1 MLNWERDPLP
11 TLLVLSCLPHLQLR
25 REQPPITSHPSHS
38 CKLRSP
44 EGRGSSR
51 ASPKN
56 LSANSP
62 GDEEQ
67 CERFEGHPDLTAEN
81 PSGALL
87 YAHGAFGPLRSARV
101 TGWGHFYSC
110 LLTERLQAKGRGD
123 LKAPAC
129 IRSHAQK
136 RSGCPCSRRTASL
149 CHIHSHRV
157 TSGCLGLK
165 NWDIEAHL
173 SLQSKRKRKEESEN
187 QDICKK
193 KGSQTNKPPRIQ

>member
-1 MLNWERDPLP
+1 MYSPALPTSSSEESSLQSPHTPATAVSSGLQKAGVVAEPVQKTCLP
-11 TLLVLSCLPHLQLR
+11 TLLGM
-25 REQPPITSHPSHS
+25 
-38 CKLRSP
+38 K
-44 EGRGSSR
+44 
-51 ASPKN
+51 
-56 LSANSP
+56 
-62 GDEEQ
+62 EQ
-67 CERFEGHPDLTAEN
+67 CERLEGHPDLTAEN

-136 RSGCPCSRRTASL
+136 RSDCPCSRRTASL